1 MNGDDFC
8 SMRELKLLIISAL
21 LAIFGGLAKLFMSQ
35 RELTLSRFLS
45 SSIVS
50 GFSGVMASYLMQCT
64 DLSPAF
70 QSFIIGMSGFADP
83 TALSAFTV
91 IYEKKLGIKLDNAGS
106 KRKKGEV
113 R

>member
-8 SMRELKLLIISAL
+8 SMRELKLLIIAAL

-35 RELTLSRFLS
+35 KEFTFSRLLSC
-45 SSIVS
+45 SIVS
-50 GFSGVMASYLMQCT
+50 GFSGIMASYLMQCT

-70 QSFIIGMSGFADP
+70 QSFVIGMSGFAAP
-83 TALSAFTV
+83 TALSAFTA
-91 IYEKKLGIKLDNAGS
+91 IYERKLGIKLDNTGS
-106 KRKKGEV
+106 KRKKREV

>member
-1 MNGDDFC
+1 MNGDDFF
-8 SMRELKLLIISAL
+8 STSELKVIIISAL
-21 LAIFGGLAKLFMSQ
+21 LAVFGGLAKLFMSQ
-35 RELTLSRFLS
+35 RQLTLSRFLS

-70 QSFIIGMSGFADP
+70 QSFVIGMSGFAAP

-91 IYEKKLGIKLDNAGS
+91 IYERKLGIKLDNARS
-106 KRKKGEV
+106 KRKKREV